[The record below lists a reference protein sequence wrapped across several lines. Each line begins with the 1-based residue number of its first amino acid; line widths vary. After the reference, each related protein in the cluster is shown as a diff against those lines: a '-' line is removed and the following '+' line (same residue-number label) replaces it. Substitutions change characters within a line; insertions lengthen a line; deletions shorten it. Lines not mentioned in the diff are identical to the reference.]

1 MTAER
6 HLYTRLVSM
15 FARQA
20 GGLDM
25 AMRIFDR
32 MRARGIRP
40 DTVAFNSAI
49 TVAGETRPRSPLPEI
64 ACLPPLKHVPAQG
77 SSSMQG
83 SCPAGGTVRL
93 CSYASML
100 RREGWRLAEGDE
112 AVVRHAAQRRQAGRV
127 DVRLD
132 DCRMPELRQQVAGRF
147 GLLPGHAG

>member
-32 MRARGIRP
+32 MRAKGIRP

-49 TVAGETRPRSPLPEI
+49 TVAGEPRPCSLWSSLARVGRAL
-64 ACLPPLKHVPAQG
+64 ALLGQG
-77 SSSMQG
+77 
-83 SCPAGGTVRL
+83 
-93 CSYASML
+93 
-100 RREGWRLAEGDE
+100 W
-112 AVVRHAAQRRQAGRV
+112 
-127 DVRLD
+127 
-132 DCRMPELRQQVAGRF
+132 
-147 GLLPGHAG
+147 